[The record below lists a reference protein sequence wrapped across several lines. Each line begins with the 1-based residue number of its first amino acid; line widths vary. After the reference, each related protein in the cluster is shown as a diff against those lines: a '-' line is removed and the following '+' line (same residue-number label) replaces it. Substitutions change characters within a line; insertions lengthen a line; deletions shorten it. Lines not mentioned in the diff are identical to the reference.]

1 MTDIRLKLAPTWITF
16 INENVLNGVYF
27 NMDVEHGY
35 LNKPL
40 GEWP

>member
-1 MTDIRLKLAPTWITF
+1 MTDIRLKLVPSWITF
-16 INENVLNGVYF
+16 INENVLNRVYF
-27 NMDVEHGY
+27 NTDVEHGY

>member
-1 MTDIRLKLAPTWITF
+1 MTDIRLKFAPPCIMF

-27 NMDVEHGY
+27 NTDVEHGY
-35 LNKPL
+35 LGKPL